1 MDARDRNLG
10 ILSSSLW
17 LTTLLLLSSLKLSSH
32 VVLFYYGSIYS
43 LKLFRVKL
51 FGSLETEEVITP
63 HIHSKVGE
71 AFTKQ
76 GYV

>member
-1 MDARDRNLG
+1 MGARDRNLD

-32 VVLFYYGSIYS
+32 IMLFYYSSVYS

-51 FGSLETEEVITP
+51 FGSVQEMSDLEP
-63 HIHSKVGE
+63 PNYVG
-71 AFTKQ
+71 
-76 GYV
+76 

>member
-51 FGSLETEEVITP
+51 FGSLETEEVIT